1 MKKLSL
7 KVWTLLGLC
16 GLLCAGLVFSGWFY
30 SAHALPR
37 TSIAGQSFSSSS
49 RVQIDEALK
58 HRVESAQVT
67 LQLGDTTQQATLE
80 DLGITVDIPATVDA
94 AFSENSGLLSRF
106 LGIFRSRSITPV
118 VHLDNAQL
126 SRFGGSLAQRVGTPV
141 SDAALSPKE
150 DGSGFAVV
158 PSHEGIA
165 LNTADLA

>member
-80 DLGITVDIPATVDA
+80 
-94 AFSENSGLLSRF
+94 LS
-106 LGIFRSRSITPV
+106 LIHI
-118 VHLDNAQL
+118 
-126 SRFGGSLAQRVGTPV
+126 
-141 SDAALSPKE
+141 
-150 DGSGFAVV
+150 
-158 PSHEGIA
+158 
-165 LNTADLA
+165 